1 MNGVLAH
8 RLLHEGEVAFMIPV
22 TLVQVR
28 LVAREELTHLDVV
41 ILVVLN
47 GEESLREASV
57 VDVADDDVQ
66 IRVLRMVEVVEQT
79 RLRKFEL
86 LTEFRDEP
94 RFDVDDVRVREPLFE
109 QIRDDLRRLTRLHQL
124 TVNEA

>member
-1 MNGVLAH
+1 
-8 RLLHEGEVAFMIPV
+8 MIPV

-124 TVNEA
+124 TVNED

>member
-1 MNGVLAH
+1 
-8 RLLHEGEVAFMIPV
+8 MIPV

-94 RFDVDDVRVREPLFE
+94 RFDVDDFSVREPLFE